1 MATDE
6 QVAAAVR
13 KLVNAGL
20 NVKAAQILVANAHG
34 RDLDLEIWTTY
45 LIGQRHY
52 YQHGLVK
59 S

>member
-1 MATDE
+1 MSTDE

-13 KLVNAGL
+13 KLVNDGL
-20 NVKAAQILVANAHG
+20 NVKAAQILVGNAHG
-34 RDLDLEIWTTY
+34 RDLDLELWTTY

-52 YQHGLVK
+52 YQRGLVR